1 MGSKAD
7 PKALRR
13 KIEKLENELSK
24 LKGAEREIIES
35 EDKFRNIVDLSP
47 MGMHLYKLESDG
59 RLVFIGANP
68 SADKILGVDNKQFIG
83 KTIEEAFPLL
93 VDTEIPERYRNAC
106 TRGLSWHTEEINYDD
121 RRIKGTFEV
130 YAFQTSPGR
139 MAAVFFDIAHRKT
152 ANQALRESEERF
164 RILFE
169 HAPDPFYINNLEGIF
184 VDGNKSAEELTGY
197 KRDELTGKNYDE
209 VGLLS
214 QADIPRALNL
224 LKRNQR
230 GEPTG
235 PYGFK
240 LIRKDGRPVY
250 AEISTIPVNI
260 EGKKVVLGIARDITE
275 RRAAEEERRRLEAQL
290 RQAQKM
296 EAIGTLAGGIAHDFN
311 NILSAMVGYTEL
323 ALEETRK
330 GSALHGNLQ
339 EIFRAGMRARDLIKQ
354 ILTFSRQ
361 AEQDR
366 QPVKVNSI
374 VREALKF
381 LRSTLP
387 SSITIRSRIASDIQ
401 VLADPTHIHQ
411 VLMNLCANAKHAM
424 RETGGLLEVYLS
436 REQLNPEF
444 AAAHSGLVAGPFMKM
459 TVADSGEG
467 MSAEVQG
474 KIFEPFFTTKGKDE
488 GTGLGLAVV
497 HGIVNS
503 CGGIIT
509 VSSTPGKGTAFDV
522 FLPIVESRDQPQTE
536 SEGPLPEG
544 SEQVL
549 FVDDEKLLVDI
560 GQQMLER
567 YGYRVTPRTSSI
579 EALELFKAKPD
590 QFDLVITDM
599 TMPNMSGLE
608 LAAEIINLRP
618 RIPIILCTG
627 FSESITAAQALDIGI
642 KAFMLKPLSLP
653 DLLRTTRSVLDEAG
667 RV

>member
-1 MGSKAD
+1 MGSKED

-24 LKGAEREIIES
+24 LKGAERKII
-35 EDKFRNIVDLSP
+35 
-47 MGMHLYKLESDG
+47 
-59 RLVFIGANP
+59 
-68 SADKILGVDNKQFIG
+68 
-83 KTIEEAFPLL
+83 
-93 VDTEIPERYRNAC
+93 
-106 TRGLSWHTEEINYDD
+106 
-121 RRIKGTFEV
+121 
-130 YAFQTSPGR
+130 
-139 MAAVFFDIAHRKT
+139 
-152 ANQALRESEERF
+152 ESEERF

-184 VDGNKSAEELTGY
+184 VDGNKAAEELTGY
-197 KRDELTGKNYDE
+197 KREELIGKNFAE
-209 VGLLS
+209 AGLLS
-214 QADIPRALNL
+214 EADIPRALKL

-240 LIRKDGRPVY
+240 LMRKDGKLVY

-260 EGKKVVLGIARDITE
+260 EGKAVVLGIARDITE

-579 EALELFKAKPD
+579 EAFELFKAKPD

-618 RIPIILCTG
+618 QIPIILCTG
-627 FSESITAAQALDIGI
+627 FSESITAAQALDFGI

>member
-24 LKGAEREIIES
+24 LKGAERKII
-35 EDKFRNIVDLSP
+35 
-47 MGMHLYKLESDG
+47 
-59 RLVFIGANP
+59 
-68 SADKILGVDNKQFIG
+68 
-83 KTIEEAFPLL
+83 
-93 VDTEIPERYRNAC
+93 
-106 TRGLSWHTEEINYDD
+106 
-121 RRIKGTFEV
+121 
-130 YAFQTSPGR
+130 
-139 MAAVFFDIAHRKT
+139 
-152 ANQALRESEERF
+152 ESEERF

-184 VDGNKSAEELTGY
+184 VDGNKAAEELTGY
-197 KRDELTGKNYDE
+197 KREELIGKNFAE
-209 VGLLS
+209 AGLLS
-214 QADIPRALNL
+214 EADIPRALNL

-240 LIRKDGRPVY
+240 LMRKDGKPVY

-260 EGKKVVLGIARDITE
+260 EGKAVVLGIARDITE

-536 SEGPLPEG
+536 SKGPLPAG

-618 RIPIILCTG
+618 QIPIILCTG
-627 FSESITAAQALDIGI
+627 FSESITAAQALDFGI